1 MGFNYHPKCESQS
14 IINLCFADDL
24 FIFSHADMTSVKVIF
39 DALEEFKNCS
49 GLTPSIPKS
58 TGYFA
63 SVPHHLKSQIL
74 NMMPFEEGKLPVRY
88 LGVPLVSSRLL
99 NRDCKLLVEMVRNR
113 IFNWKSKFFSFAG
126 RMQLIS
132 SVLVSMQIYWY
143 SVFIISDS
151 IIKEIEKMMRGFL
164 WCQGEMQKCK
174 AKVKWDIVCLPKD
187 EGGLG
192 IKKLKIWNI
201 ALLSSQVRRLLVNKQ
216 SLWIKWIHSY
226 RLGERSF
233 WDVMISPNASWSWR
247 KLLHIRDFIKDHF
260 VHKIG
265 NGGNTSAWYDIWNDH
280 GRLVNVLS
288 RRNIIR
294 EGFNGNE
301 MVCNIMHN
309 GNFNWSATWLTEF
322 PILNN
327 IDPPCLTNKDD
338 DVFWKDL
345 NGIVSEYSVYKVWE
359 TIRPRATCVPW
370 FNVVWF
376 KQCIPRHA
384 FVVWLLMDTRL
395 KTQDKLKD

>member
-1 MGFNYHPKCESQS
+1 MGFKYHPKCKSQS

-24 FIFSHADMTSVKVIF
+24 FLFSHADMTSVK
-39 DALEEFKNCS
+39 
-49 GLTPSIPKS
+49 
-58 TGYFA
+58 
-63 SVPHHLKSQIL
+63 IL

-99 NRDCKLLVEMVRNR
+99 NRDCKLLMEMVRNR
-113 IFNWKSKFFSFAG
+113 IFNWKSKFLSFAG

-132 SVLVSMQIYWY
+132 SVLV
-143 SVFIISDS
+143 
-151 IIKEIEKMMRGFL
+151 R
-164 WCQGEMQKCK
+164 C
-174 AKVKWDIVCLPKD
+174 
-187 EGGLG
+187 
-192 IKKLKIWNI
+192 
-201 ALLSSQVRRLLVNKQ
+201 LLVNKQ
-216 SLWIKWIHSY
+216 SLWVKWIHSY
-226 RLGERSF
+226 RLEDRSF
-233 WDVMISPNASWSWR
+233 WDVMVSPNASWSWG
-247 KLLHIRDFIKDHF
+247 KLLHIRDFIKDHLIY
-260 VHKIG
+260 KIG

-280 GRLVNVLS
+280 GRLVNVLT

-309 GNFNWSATWLTEF
+309 GNFNWLATWLTEF
-322 PILNN
+322 PIPNN

-338 DVFWKDL
+338 DVLWKDL
-345 NGIVSEYSVYKVWE
+345 NGIVSEFSVYKVWE

-376 KQCIPRHA
+376 KQCIPSHT

-395 KTQDKLKD
+395 KTQDKLKDWERNPNNSLQCLMCNGQPDSHDHIFFECPFSAQLHMKFGQLAMMLDWYCSWKSTRDAFIPFAARNLYRMVVPKIVFAATVYFIW